1 MKPSLEFG
9 EVIGEEM
16 YKVYVDDKGMK
27 HMVDQH
33 MAEEEHLLS
42 THVEKGPQKRTI
54 GRTQGGRAS
63 PGSNRVRSPTGQSQM
78 QNANSSFKKTSTKM

>member
-1 MKPSLEFG
+1 MKPSIEFG

-16 YKVYVDDKGMK
+16 YKVFVDDKGKK
-27 HMVDQH
+27 HKVDQH
-33 MAEEEHLLS
+33 MLSADEEQFPS

-63 PGSNRVRSPTGQSQM
+63 PGSNRVRSP
-78 QNANSSFKKTSTKM
+78 NS